1 MAVEVSPSVSF
12 KTHERHQPPAPS
24 HQPLLPL
31 PLKELIEQLRYRVD
45 LRLDQAR
52 QASRQLADPG
62 IAEEQKAEFLVALKQ
77 KGESGEELGYF
88 ARSFLEMAIRPA
100 LQLEGRPSIDVV
112 GTGGDRLE
120 LINVSTTCM
129 FVLAA
134 AGVVVLK
141 HGNRAITSKCGAADV
156 LEALGIP
163 ITCATERM
171 VDCIHQTG
179 IGFLFAPLYH
189 PAFRLVAPIRKK
201 LAEQGIAT
209 VFNLLGPLLN
219 PAGPAAQLTG
229 VFSPTIL
236 EKYAIALREV
246 GRSRAWVVHG
256 QVFPGSG
263 MDEISTLG
271 ETEVYEVRGDAVNN
285 FHLFPDQLGFRRPS
299 LHELRGGDAALNASV
314 LTEILANRDRS
325 ARRDLITINAAAALV
340 IAGSASRMES
350 GIRLANEILD
360 SGQGLEKLREF
371 QRFFS
376 A

>member
-1 MAVEVSPSVSF
+1 
-12 KTHERHQPPAPS
+12 
-24 HQPLLPL
+24 
-31 PLKELIEQLRYRVD
+31 LKELIEQLHSRID
-45 LRLDQAR
+45 LRFDQAR
-52 QASRQLADPG
+52 EASRQLADPG
-62 IAEEQKAEFLVALKQ
+62 VAEEQKAEFLVALKQ

-100 LQLEGRPSIDVV
+100 LQLGGRPSIDVV

-156 LEALGIP
+156 LETLGIP
-163 ITCATERM
+163 ITGSTEQM

-179 IGFLFAPLYH
+179 VGFFFAPLYH

-219 PAGPAAQLTG
+219 PAGPTAQLTG

-256 QVFPGSG
+256 QVFSGSG
-263 MDEISTLG
+263 MDEISSLG
-271 ETEVYEVRGDAVNN
+271 ETEVYEVRGDDLNN
-285 FHLFPDQLGFRRPS
+285 FHLFPDQLGFRKPL
-299 LHELRGGDAALNASV
+299 LHELRGGDAAQNASV
-314 LTEILANRDRS
+314 LIEILANRDRG

-340 IAGSASRMES
+340 VAGSASRMES

-360 SGQGLEKLREF
+360 SGRGLEKLREF

-376 A
+376 S

>member
-1 MAVEVSPSVSF
+1 
-12 KTHERHQPPAPS
+12 
-24 HQPLLPL
+24 
-31 PLKELIEQLRYRVD
+31 LKELIEQLQDRID
-45 LRLDQAR
+45 LQFDQAR
-52 QASRQLADPG
+52 EASRQLADPG
-62 IAEEQKAEFLVALKQ
+62 IAEAQKADFLVALKQ

-100 LQLEGRPSIDVV
+100 LHLEGRQSIDVV

-141 HGNRAITSKCGAADV
+141 HGNRAITSKSGAADV
-156 LEALGIP
+156 LETLGIP
-163 ITCATERM
+163 IACAVEQM

-179 IGFLFAPLYH
+179 IGFFFAPLYH

-219 PAGPAAQLTG
+219 PARPTAQLTG

-256 QVFPGSG
+256 QVLSGSG
-263 MDEISTLG
+263 MDEISSLG
-271 ETEVYEVRGDAVNN
+271 ETEVYEVKGNALNK
-285 FHLFPDQLGFRRPS
+285 FHLFPDQLGFRKPS
-299 LHELRGGDAALNASV
+299 LHELRGGDAAQNASV

-340 IAGSASRMES
+340 IAGLASRMES

-360 SGQGLEKLREF
+360 SGQGLEKLHEF
-371 QRFFS
+371 QRFFAS
-376 A
+376 

>member
-1 MAVEVSPSVSF
+1 M
-12 KTHERHQPPAPS
+12 
-24 HQPLLPL
+24 
-31 PLKELIEQLRYRVD
+31 KELIEQLRYRID
-45 LRLDQAR
+45 LRFDQAR
-52 QASRQLADPG
+52 EASRQLADPG
-62 IAEEQKAEFLVALKQ
+62 IAEEQKADFLVALKQ

-100 LQLEGRPSIDVV
+100 LHLEGRQSIDVV

-141 HGNRAITSKCGAADV
+141 HGNRAITSKSGAADV
-156 LEALGIP
+156 LETLGIP
-163 ITCATERM
+163 IACTAEQM

-179 IGFLFAPLYH
+179 VGFFFAPLYH

-219 PAGPAAQLTG
+219 PAGPTAQLTG

-256 QVFPGSG
+256 QVLSGSG
-263 MDEISTLG
+263 MDEISSLG
-271 ETEVYEVRGDAVNN
+271 ETEVYEVKG
-285 FHLFPDQLGFRRPS
+285 RRFKQIS
-299 LHELRGGDAALNASV
+299 FVSGSTWVQE
-314 LTEILANRDRS
+314 TLAPRT
-325 ARRDLITINAAAALV
+325 ARRGCGAERECVDGNTGKSRPQCK
-340 IAGSASRMES
+340 AGSDYDQRGRRARSCGLGVS
-350 GIRLANEILD
+350 NGIRDPLGE
-360 SGQGLEKLREF
+360 
-371 QRFFS
+371 
-376 A
+376 